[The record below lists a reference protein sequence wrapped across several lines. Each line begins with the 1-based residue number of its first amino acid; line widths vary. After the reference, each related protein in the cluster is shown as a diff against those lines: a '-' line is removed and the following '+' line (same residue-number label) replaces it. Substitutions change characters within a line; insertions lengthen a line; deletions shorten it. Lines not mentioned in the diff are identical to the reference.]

1 MKRDLS
7 AYLLSWK
14 NSQDR
19 KPVLLRGAR
28 QVGKSYLAKE
38 LGRQF
43 DDYIEINF
51 ELEPVFKSFF
61 DKDLNPGRII
71 RDIALSTGHTITPGK
86 TLLFLDEI
94 QECPNAITSLR
105 YFYEKMPRLHV
116 IAAGSLIEFA
126 LEETGLPVG
135 RINPLYLYPLSFME
149 FLTAK
154 GHNMLRE
161 EIENHPPGEEVPEY
175 FHQKLLEILG
185 EYMTVGGMPKAVSV
199 WLETED
205 LKKCNAIHQD
215 LIDTF
220 RQDFSKYA
228 RKRKQQYVEMV
239 FSAIPRLLGK
249 KFVFTAVSPD
259 LRARELR
266 PALELLSK
274 AGIAHAIHHSSANGL
289 PLGAEINPLI
299 SKVIFLDIAL
309 AQVILGIDGGKWIL
323 EPTRTVVNL
332 GAITEAFV
340 GQEILAYSPPD
351 RKSSLYYWL
360 REKSGR
366 AEIDYITGIA
376 GNVIPIEVKS
386 GVTGSLKS
394 LGLFLEK
401 KKNAPYGIQLSQRN
415 FFVDKGRRIHGYPL
429 YAISSALKGAGE
441 AKPGI

>member
-7 AYLLSWK
+7 PYLLSWK
-14 NSQDR
+14 NSQNR
-19 KPVLLRGAR
+19 KPILLRGAR
-28 QVGKSYLAKE
+28 QVGKSFLAKE
-38 LGRQF
+38 FGRQF

-51 ELEPVFKSFF
+51 ELEPAFKSFF
-61 DKDLNPGRII
+61 DQNLKPARIV
-71 RDIALSTGHTITPGK
+71 RDIALATGHTITPGK

-94 QECPNAITSLR
+94 QECPKALTSLR
-105 YFYEKMPRLHV
+105 YFYEKMPQLHV

-126 LEETGLPVG
+126 LEEIGLPVG
-135 RINPLYLYPLSFME
+135 RVKPLYLYPLSFME

-154 GHNMLRE
+154 GQDMLRD
-161 EIENHPPGEEVPEY
+161 EIENYTPVEEVPEF
-175 FHQKLLEILG
+175 FHQKLLGMLG
-185 EYMTVGGMPKAVSV
+185 EYMAVGGMPEAVKA
-199 WLETED
+199 WIETEN
-205 LKKCNAIHQD
+205 LKKCNAVHQD

-239 FSAIPRLLGK
+239 FNAIPRLMGK

-274 AGIAHAIHHSSANGL
+274 AGIAHVAYHTSANGL

-309 AQVILGIDGGKWIL
+309 AQVMLGIDGGKWIL
-323 EPTRTVVNL
+323 EPTQTVINL

-366 AEIDYITGIA
+366 AEIDYITGIN

-394 LGLFLEK
+394 LKLFLEK
-401 KKNAPYGIQLSQRN
+401 KKSAPYGIQLSQRN
-415 FFVDKGRRIHGYPL
+415 FFVDEGRRIRGYPL
-429 YAISSALKGAGE
+429 YALFAALKGAN
-441 AKPGI
+441 